1 MSEDISVDRLV
12 SAYVKMRDK
21 RSALLRDYEEQDGAI
36 KEQMTAVESKLLE
49 ICKSLGA
56 DSLKTQHGTVMR
68 NVKTYYWTNDW
79 ESMHRFIV
87 DNDMPQLL
95 ERRISQN
102 TMKQLLEENPDAM
115 PKGVNVDSRYSVTIR
130 RASRG

>member
-1 MSEDISVDRLV
+1 
-12 SAYVKMRDK
+12 MRDK

-36 KEQMTAVESKLLE
+36 KEQMAAVESKLLE